1 MCVHMHA
8 QSLPSCLTLC
18 NPIDHSPPGSS
29 AHGILQAKHWSGLP
43 CPPPGDLPEAYIY
56 IYVTE
61 SLGCTAEISTYKP
74 TIVQFLK
81 GVHKSQQKTTVR

>member
-1 MCVHMHA
+1 MVTHFNILA
-8 QSLPSCLTLC
+8 YKISWTEEPGGLQSMVLHDSPGKTLEWVAMPS
-18 NPIDHSPPGSS
+18 SRGSS
-29 AHGILQAKHWSGLP
+29 RSL
-43 CPPPGDLPEAYIY
+43 Y

-61 SLGCTAEISTYKP
+61 SLCCTAEISTYKP